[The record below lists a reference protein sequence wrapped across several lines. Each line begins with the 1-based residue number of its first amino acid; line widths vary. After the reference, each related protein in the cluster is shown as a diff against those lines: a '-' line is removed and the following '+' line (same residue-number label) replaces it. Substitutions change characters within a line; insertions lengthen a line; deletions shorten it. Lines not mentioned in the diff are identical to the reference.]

1 MGTGGVKGDSQV
13 SVLNG
18 RIGHGT
24 QERKCGRG
32 GSGKEAELRFK
43 ELGVTVS
50 HPHRG
55 IQATVERRDWSFCP
69 LGDPEL

>member
-24 QERKCGRG
+24 QEREYGGEDQGRKPS
-32 GSGKEAELRFK
+32 SGLKSW
-43 ELGVTVS
+43 VTVS

-55 IQATVERRDWSFCP
+55 IQVTVERRDWSFCP